1 MRNEGPGPL
10 KEKVCEGHRISIPHG
25 ILMFSGLTQSYTVTQ
40 RPCQISQEM
49 EKTTAENISRSSDVL
64 YEDLIEDPD

>member
-1 MRNEGPGPL
+1 MRNKGPGPL

-25 ILMFSGLTQSYTVTQ
+25 ILMFSGLMTQ

-49 EKTTAENISRSSDVL
+49 EKTTVENI
-64 YEDLIEDPD
+64 